1 MAIPNEPV
9 NSILAVLSKFGK
21 SLNGV
26 VSEKTGLRRGFWSGL
41 LDGH

>member
-21 SLNGV
+21 SPNGV
-26 VSEKTGLRRGFWSGL
+26 VSENAGLRLGL
-41 LDGH
+41 LERLA